1 MSWTYENLEWHRM
14 PYEAQGHHKEED
26 EEDKAEESCK
36 AEIGNCRPRE
46 DSTSDRLG
54 KIEDKTMI
62 DITPSGVIL
71 TAENPTAA
79 ASFYSALLGWKV
91 SDKYAPDGIDV
102 CLLYGRTVAGIS
114 PQMGG
119 LGSKWRVYV
128 NVADIKE
135 TAKAVFTAGGKVI
148 QETTLGNLGSFA
160 VFADPFGTEFAVR
173 QGENKVTSAPN
184 RLGTFAWTELITDDL
199 LAVSKFYGDLFGWT
213 LGAPLPGDQ
222 LGHREWLANGRPI
235 AGLLPRPPAM
245 PKEIPPYW
253 DVFFEVADLAA
264 TVEKAVRLGGR
275 NLMPPIDI
283 PHGRIAVFG
292 DPAGT
297 VFSVIKPK
305 TGTRH

>member
-1 MSWTYENLEWHRM
+1 
-14 PYEAQGHHKEED
+14 
-26 EEDKAEESCK
+26 
-36 AEIGNCRPRE
+36 
-46 DSTSDRLG
+46 
-54 KIEDKTMI
+54 MI
-62 DITPSGVIL
+62 DITPNGVIL
-71 TAENPTAA
+71 TAEDPTAA

-91 SDKYAPDGIDV
+91 SDKYAPDGIHV
-102 CLLYGRTVAGIS
+102 CLLHGRSVAGIS

-128 NVADIKE
+128 NVADIQE
-135 TAKAVFTAGGKVI
+135 TAKAVVTVGGKVI
-148 QETTLGNLGSFA
+148 QETTTLGNLGSFA
-160 VFADPFGTEFAVR
+160 VFADPSGTEFAAR
-173 QGENKVTSAPN
+173 QGENKVTSATN
-184 RLGTFAWTELITDDL
+184 GLGTFAWTELITDDL
-199 LAVSKFYGDLFGWT
+199 PAVSKFYGDLFGWT

-222 LGHREWLANGRPI
+222 LGRREWLANGRPI

-253 DVFFEVADLAA
+253 DVFFEVADPAA